1 MAEND
6 SSKFIDLSTQPLP
19 FSAEAEQSVL
29 GSILID
35 PASILQV
42 GDILKAEYFYIPQH
56 KAIYLTM
63 SEMFEFNNAIDF
75 ITLLERL
82 KSNGTYDEAGGKTY
96 LTQLMQIVPSSA
108 NITAYANI
116 VRERFYVRSLI
127 LAARK
132 IIEDASE
139 GVSDASMML
148 DSAEQLIYDIRQGRD
163 TTGLKHIK
171 DVILGETYDRLAKIS
186 NPETR
191 EQYIGIPTG
200 IGDLDRTIT
209 GLNKSDLIIVGA
221 RPGMGKTSFALNIV
235 RHVAVAEKRTVCF
248 FSMEMTRDQLAQ
260 RMLSN
265 EASIKSEKL
274 RTGEITEQEWR
285 RLTKAGEVLGNAPI
299 YLDESSG
306 VTVPE
311 MKAKIRRLK
320 NVDLVVV
327 DYLGLMHSAR
337 RTENRVQEISDITR
351 NLKIMA
357 KELNIPV
364 LVCAQLNRGGADG
377 QKKRPTLT
385 DLRESGSIEQDAD
398 IVLFLHREAYY
409 ATGDD
414 PSAPP
419 PDESKAECI
428 VAKNRHGETR
438 TVELAWDGQ
447 FTRFVSVDN
456 RYGGDQ

>member
-1 MAEND
+1 MAENER
-6 SSKFIDLSTQPLP
+6 FTDLSAEPLP
-19 FSAEAEQSVL
+19 FSTEAEQSVL

-35 PASILQV
+35 PSSILQV
-42 GDILKAEYFYIPQH
+42 GDILKPEYFYIPQH
-56 KAIYLTM
+56 KAIYLAM

-82 KSNGTYDEAGGKTY
+82 RASGTYDEAGGKAY
-96 LTQLMQIVPSSA
+96 LTQLMQMVPSSA

-116 VRERFYVRSLI
+116 IRERFYVRSLI
-127 LAARK
+127 LAARD
-132 IIEDASE
+132 IIADAGEGVTDASLL
-139 GVSDASMML
+139 L
-148 DSAEQLIYDIRQGRD
+148 DSAEQRIYDIRQGRD

-171 DVILGETYDRLAKIS
+171 EVILGETYDRLAKIS

-191 EQYIGIPTG
+191 KDYIGIPSG
-200 IGDLDRTIT
+200 ISDLDKTIT

-221 RPGMGKTSFALNIV
+221 RPGMGKTSFALNLV
-235 RHVAVAEKRTVCF
+235 RNVAVGAGKTVCF

-274 RTGEITEQEWR
+274 RTGDITDAEWR
-285 RLTKAGEVLGNAPI
+285 RLTKAGELLGKANI
-299 YLDESSG
+299 YFDESSG
-306 VTVPE
+306 ITVPE

-357 KELNIPV
+357 KELNVPV
-364 LVCAQLNRGGADG
+364 ICCAQLNRGGAEG
-377 QKKRPTLT
+377 VKKRPTLT

-409 ATGDD
+409 ANGDTTE
-414 PSAPP
+414 PV
-419 PDESKAECI
+419 DESKAECI

-438 TVELAWDGQ
+438 TIELNWDGQ

-456 RYGGDQ
+456 RYEQN

>member
-1 MAEND
+1 MAD
-6 SSKFIDLSTQPLP
+6 YSQYVDLSTQPLP

-35 PASILQV
+35 PSSILQIA
-42 GDILKAEYFYIPQH
+42 DILKAEYFYIPQH
-56 KAIYLTM
+56 KSVYLAMT
-63 SEMFEFNNAIDF
+63 EMFEYNNAIDF
-75 ITLLERL
+75 VTLLERL

-108 NITAYANI
+108 NIISYANI

-127 LAARK
+127 LAARR

-139 GVSDASMML
+139 GVPDASLLL
-148 DSAEQLIYDIRQGRD
+148 DSAEQMIYDIRQGRD

-221 RPGMGKTSFALNIV
+221 RPGMGKTSFALNIL
-235 RHVAVAEKRTVCF
+235 RNVAVGAKKTVCF

-260 RMLSN
+260 RLLSN

-274 RTGEITEQEWR
+274 RTGDITEQEWR
-285 RLTKAGEVLGNAPI
+285 RLTKAGEILSAAPI

-311 MKAKIRRLK
+311 MKAKIRRMK
-320 NVDLVVV
+320 HVDLVVV

-337 RTENRVQEISDITR
+337 KTENRVQEISDITR

-364 LVCAQLNRGGADG
+364 IVCAQLNRGGAEG
-377 QKKRPTLT
+377 NKKRPSLT

-409 ATGDD
+409 AASGD
-414 PSAPP
+414 PSEPP
-419 PDESKAECI
+419 PDDSKAECI
-428 VAKNRHGETR
+428 VAKNRHGETK

-456 RYGGDQ
+456 RYGQDS